1 MTSIDTIKSKIY
13 EAKTTMLNADTCYK
27 NATDAVTL
35 MKYKLANAEEELLN
49 AENVLANAETCYK
62 NATDDVALMKYKLAN
77 AEEELLK
84 VIDTSAD
91 AQATLYDLNIEL
103 QTAEAL
109 ASVPVT
115 LARPVG
121 TKYKWTHKDNPETYR
136 VAIQTKRG
144 VLQVKSVNDGVPE
157 LHETMCTCS
166 RCWEFLHL
174 APGAKKPLKTAYF
187 PDLTAWDNTLPYL
200 MGKLVITSAPISDKA
215 LKALCMKPLE
225 ATTDALKLKELEERF
240 PGGVFVLSTPKTQF
254 EISYKRVANEFD
266 QIYYAKINMS
276 FFHFSDYCGNMK
288 IQLLVEWRGL
298 YIDLTHLF

>member
-1 MTSIDTIKSKIY
+1 MTSISAIYSKIQKAEY
-13 EAKTTMLNADTCYK
+13 VMENAQMRHK
-27 NATDAVTL
+27 NATDTVT
-35 MKYKLANAEEELLN
+35 
-49 AENVLANAETCYK
+49 
-62 NATDDVALMKYKLAN
+62 LMKYKLAN

-84 VIDTSAD
+84 VIDTCAD

-109 ASVPVT
+109 ASATAVPSA

-136 VAIQTKRG
+136 VAIQTKQG
-144 VLQVKSVNDGVPE
+144 VLQVKSVNDGVVE
-157 LHETMCTCS
+157 THETMCI
-166 RCWEFLHL
+166 
-174 APGAKKPLKTAYF
+174 APGAKKPLKTAYY
-187 PDLTAWDNTLPYL
+187 PDLTAWDDTLPYN

-254 EISYKRVANEFD
+254 EISYRRVNYEFD
-266 QIYYAKINMS
+266 KIYYAKIDTS
-276 FFHFSDYCGNMK
+276 FFNFSDFCGTMK
-288 IQLLVEWRGL
+288 TQLMVEWRGL

>member
-1 MTSIDTIKSKIY
+1 MTSISAIYSKIQKAEY
-13 EAKTTMLNADTCYK
+13 VMENAQMRHK
-27 NATDAVTL
+27 NAMDTVT
-35 MKYKLANAEEELLN
+35 
-49 AENVLANAETCYK
+49 
-62 NATDDVALMKYKLAN
+62 LMKYKLAN

-84 VIDTSAD
+84 VIDTCAD

-109 ASVPVT
+109 PAVPSA

-136 VAIQTKRG
+136 VAIQTKTG
-144 VLQVKSVNDGVPE
+144 VLQVKSVNDGVVE
-157 LHETMCTCS
+157 THETMCTCS

-174 APGAKKPLKTAYF
+174 APGAKKPLKTAYY
-187 PDLTAWDNTLPYL
+187 PDLTAWDDTLPYN

-254 EISYKRVANEFD
+254 EISYRRVNYEFD
-266 QIYYAKINMS
+266 KIYYAKIDRS
-276 FFHFSDYCGNMK
+276 FFNFSDYCGNMK
-288 IQLLVEWRGL
+288 IQLMVEWHGL